1 LGCKKVGTFAITF
14 KGKKTGQNEKEK
26 EQAAP
31 PSVQMLMKMV
41 ECHRSLLLEMNY
53 RRL

>member
-14 KGKKTGQNEKEK
+14 KGKKTDQYEKK
-26 EQAAP
+26 IEQVAP
-31 PSVQMLMKMV
+31 PVEQMLMKIV
-41 ECHRSLLLEMNY
+41 ECHGSLLLEMNS